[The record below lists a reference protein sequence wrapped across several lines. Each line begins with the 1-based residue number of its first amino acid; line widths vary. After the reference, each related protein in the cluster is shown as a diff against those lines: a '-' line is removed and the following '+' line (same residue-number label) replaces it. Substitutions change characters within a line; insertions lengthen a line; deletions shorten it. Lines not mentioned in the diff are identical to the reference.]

1 MVGTKPIPPRSCHR
15 WRASAI
21 SPIVVS
27 TRTPS
32 LASRRAGGYAPARIH
47 AGLYHLRPAFQADV
61 CWMGRDGARGIMDEA
76 SGVYRYGNVRGA
88 MDLDTQQP
96 TASEGE
102 VSGLGPRL
110 SPRARMRRLIISVAA
125 VLLALLVVAA
135 SVPALRQNALAPLS
149 APTPTPTPPPRSTVP
164 EPTFLMTQIAVLA
177 PAPAHAGD
185 AVTVVVRLQ
194 AAYDAH
200 DPQRSYS
207 ATTTS
212 ALYGPFA
219 SLAAV
224 QDAVASSTNGPP
236 SGTGL
241 PLEVGLSTTIT
252 AYDSG
257 VLTD

>member
-1 MVGTKPIPPRSCHR
+1 
-15 WRASAI
+15 
-21 SPIVVS
+21 
-27 TRTPS
+27 
-32 LASRRAGGYAPARIH
+32 
-47 AGLYHLRPAFQADV
+47 
-61 CWMGRDGARGIMDEA
+61 
-76 SGVYRYGNVRGA
+76 
-88 MDLDTQQP
+88 MDLETQQP
-96 TASEGE
+96 TASEGD

-110 SPRARMRRLIISVAA
+110 SSRARLRRVIISVAA
-125 VLLALLVVAA
+125 LLLALLVVAA
-135 SVPALRQNALAPLS
+135 SVPALRQNALALLS
-149 APTPTPTPPPRSTVP
+149 ARTPAPTPPPRPTVA

-194 AAYDAH
+194 AAYDVH

-212 ALYGPFA
+212 VLYGPFA

-241 PLEVGLSTTIT
+241 PLEGDLNTTI
-252 AYDSG
+252 SG
-257 VLTD
+257 VGSGALTDTFNLPRTLSPGFYDIVVIATLSGSRAAARTDVPLQIVAGG